1 MPRTDI
7 TEYSK
12 DTQFPKGVS
21 GNPKGR
27 PPKSITDF
35 LREYGSAT
43 KIDGT
48 VNITNGKGEVYQK
61 VIKIESD
68 KTVNEMV
75 GISLLEAAI
84 NGDLASQKELL
95 DRTEGK
101 ARQELKINSENT
113 NYTPENKLDYSKLN
127 KEQLLELRELKLK
140 ALEIEKQCVT
150 E

>member
-1 MPRTDI
+1 MANPNPIIPENRWQQGI
-7 TEYSK
+7 
-12 DTQFPKGVS
+12 S

-27 PPKSITDF
+27 PPKTITEF
-35 LREYGSAT
+35 LREYGNAT
-43 KIDGT
+43 RIDGT
-48 VNITNGKGEVYQK
+48 VNITDGKGKVYQK
-61 VIKIESD
+61 VIKLESD
-68 KTVNEMV
+68 KTINELV
-75 GISLLEAAI
+75 SIALVEAAL

-101 ARQELKINSENT
+101 AKQEYRIESENT
-113 NYTPENKLDYSKLN
+113 NFTPENKLDYSKLN

>member
-1 MPRTDI
+1 MANNKNLENRK
-7 TEYSK
+7 SWK
-12 DTQFPKGVS
+12 SGQS
-21 GNPKGR
+21 GNEKGR
-27 PPKSITDF
+27 PPKTITEY

-43 KIDGT
+43 KIDAT
-48 VNITNGKGEVYQK
+48 VKITKSDGKEYTK
-61 VIKIESD
+61 VIKLESA
-68 KTVNEMV
+68 TTINELV
-75 GISLLEAAI
+75 GLTLIQAALA
-84 NGDLASQKELL
+84 GDLGSQKELL

-101 ARQELKINSENT
+101 AKQELKINSENT

>member
-1 MPRTDI
+1 MANKQNLQP
-7 TEYSK
+7 K
-12 DTQFPKGVS
+12 PPWQKGVS
-21 GNPKGR
+21 GNPNGR
-27 PPKSITDF
+27 PPKTITEY

-43 KIDGT
+43 KIDAT
-48 VNITNGKGEVYQK
+48 VKITKSDGKEYTK
-61 VIKIESD
+61 VIKLES
-68 KTVNEMV
+68 KTTINELV
-75 GISLLEAAI
+75 GLTLIQAALA
-84 NGDLASQKELL
+84 GDLGSQKELL

-101 ARQELKINSENT
+101 AKQELKINSENT

>member
-1 MPRTDI
+1 MANNENLKPQPFKDGFDPRRNI
-7 TEYSK
+7 
-12 DTQFPKGVS
+12 
-21 GNPKGR
+21 KGR

-35 LREYGSAT
+35 LREYGNAT

-48 VNITNGKGEVYQK
+48 VNITKANGEVYQK
-61 VIKIESD
+61 VIKLESD
-68 KTVNEMV
+68 KSVNELV
-75 GISLLEAAI
+75 GISLIEAAI
-84 NGDLASQKELL
+84 SGDLASQKELL

-101 ARQELKINSENT
+101 AKQELRIESENT
-113 NYTPENKLDYSKLN
+113 NFTPENKLDYSKLN